1 VLRPAWTSVANCH
14 EFELTIHSPF
24 WVKAIS
30 DRNLYLGG
38 DGD

>member
-1 VLRPAWTSVANCH
+1 LDLSRELPR
-14 EFELTIHSPF
+14 FELTIRSPF

-30 DRNLYLGG
+30 DRNQYLGG